1 MLYKILKKDVE
12 RKKGITIALFLFI
25 LLSSILIAS
34 GTYMISVIMGSIDN
48 LFEASKIPDYVQMHS
63 GNLDEEDIERFSLS
77 NSFVEDWQV
86 VKMISVD
93 PGNLYLGNNPTA
105 EINSVMNISFVTQNE
120 TFDYLLNMENQPVSV
135 KKGQIGV
142 PVYYLQ
148 KYGLK
153 KGDTVKLK
161 LDGGIAEFII
171 SDFVRDAQMN
181 PTIVSSKRF
190 VISKKDYRSLSDFPQ
205 NFEYSIE
212 FLLKDTAKLSEFSNE
227 YQAAGLPAKGPTLD
241 AGTFKLLNA
250 LTDGIVAA
258 VIILISL
265 LLVAISVLC
274 LRFTFL
280 SSIEEDYKEIGVMK
294 AIGIRHKDIKTI
306 YLMKY
311 VTMGAAAS
319 LAGYLLSFW
328 VGRLFTSNMV
338 LYLGTSLAG
347 PSVYLMPFITT
358 SIMYL
363 FLILSCMAV
372 LKQLNKISAVEALRS
387 GRTGDMGKQLRIF
400 HLDKRKY
407 MNPDVFMGLKDIIC
421 RFPVYALL
429 LFIFTLSAFIMIIPV
444 NLYNTM
450 DSDEFIT
457 YMGIGKSQIRM
468 DLQQS
473 EGMEERYAAMIESI
487 KKDPQVSL
495 YSPTITC
502 KYKVK
507 NGEGLWENLN
517 VETGDFNIFP
527 LEYMTGKT
535 PSRKTE
541 IALSYLASDNLKKG
555 VGDQIT
561 LMVDGVETL
570 LTVSGI
576 YQDITNGG
584 QTAKAMIPVDSD
596 TVLWYVISLNL
607 KDGVDSAAKIK
618 ELTAL
623 YPATKITHIDQY
635 LNQTLGSTIKQL
647 KMAKILSVVLAG
659 VVAALITSL
668 FLKMQIAK
676 ESSQIAIMKSLGFSV
691 GNIRVQYL
699 VRIGSLLLAGVVIGT
714 FAANTLGQGLV
725 SGLAASYGACKIQ
738 FVIRPFEAFFLSPA
752 ILFTVVLVT
761 TVLSIIPMN
770 KASITEMIVE

>member
-1 MLYKILKKDVE
+1 MFYKIIKKDFE
-12 RKKGITIALFLFI
+12 RKKGITIVLFLFI

-34 GTYMISVIMGSIDN
+34 GTYMITVMMGSIDN
-48 LFEASKIPDYVQMHS
+48 MFEASKIPDYVQMHS
-63 GNLDEEDIERFSLS
+63 GNLDEKEIERFSLS
-77 NSFVEDWQV
+77 NPLVEDWQV

-105 EINSVMNISFVTQNE
+105 EINSVMDISFVEQNQ
-120 TFDYLLNMENQPVSV
+120 TFDFLLNMENKPVSV

-148 KYGLK
+148 KYNLK
-153 KGDTVKLK
+153 KGDRVRLK
-161 LDGGIAEFII
+161 LDEGIAEFII

-181 PTIVSSKRF
+181 PTVVSSKRF
-190 VISKKDYRSLSDFPQ
+190 VISQEDYSILTNFSE
-205 NFEYSIE
+205 NFEYSIK
-212 FLLKDTAKLSEFSNE
+212 FLLKEAGKLSQFSNE

-280 SSIEEDYKEIGVMK
+280 ASIEEDYGEIGVMK
-294 AIGIRHKDIKTI
+294 AIGIRQQDIKAI

-311 VTMGAAAS
+311 VIMGAAAS

-338 LYLGTSLAG
+338 LYLGTPLTG
-347 PSVYLMPFITT
+347 PAVYLMPFITT
-358 SIMYL
+358 GIMYL

-372 LKQLNKISAVEALRS
+372 LKQLNKISAFEALRS
-387 GRTGDMGKQLRIF
+387 GRMGDIGKQLRIF
-400 HLDKRKY
+400 HLDKRTY
-407 MNPDVFMGLKDIIC
+407 MSPDVFMGLNDIIC
-421 RFPVYALL
+421 RFPVHTML

-444 NLYNTM
+444 NLYNTIG
-450 DSDEFIT
+450 SDEFIT
-457 YMGIGKSQIRM
+457 YMGIGRSEIRM

-473 EGMEERYAAMIESI
+473 EGMEERYASMIESI

-495 YSPTITC
+495 YSPTFTC

-507 NGEGLWENLN
+507 NEEGLWENLN

-535 PSRKTE
+535 PSRENE
-541 IALSYLASDNLKKG
+541 IALSYLVSDNLKKD

-561 LMVDGVETL
+561 LIVDGVETP

-576 YQDITNGG
+576 YQG
-584 QTAKAMIPVDSD
+584 
-596 TVLWYVISLNL
+596 
-607 KDGVDSAAKIK
+607 
-618 ELTAL
+618 
-623 YPATKITHIDQY
+623 ATR
-635 LNQTLGSTIKQL
+635 S
-647 KMAKILSVVLAG
+647 
-659 VVAALITSL
+659 
-668 FLKMQIAK
+668 
-676 ESSQIAIMKSLGFSV
+676 
-691 GNIRVQYL
+691 
-699 VRIGSLLLAGVVIGT
+699 
-714 FAANTLGQGLV
+714 
-725 SGLAASYGACKIQ
+725 
-738 FVIRPFEAFFLSPA
+738 
-752 ILFTVVLVT
+752 
-761 TVLSIIPMN
+761 
-770 KASITEMIVE
+770 